1 MIKHR
6 LPWLE
11 VWGPGGK
18 LETAGRFCPP
28 NLSALWETQPRNQPA
43 PHHGAGK
50 RHRQGHGVAEMAESS
65 ERHSSVCEKERKRSF
80 QSSAGWNPLALLPLG
95 APGGAECTYTHRSVC
110 SDHVCV
116 PTLARTHSCTRVPS
130 PHTHTHAPTSTCA
143 RAHRNVRATTCP
155 HAFTH
160 THTRT
165 RAPTPRAH
173 ERSLVVASGPAR
185 AVGSD

>member
-50 RHRQGHGVAEMAESS
+50 RHRQGHGGAEMAESS

-116 PTLARTHSCTRVPS
+116 PTLARTHSRTRVPS
-130 PHTHTHAPTSTCA
+130 PHTHAHTLPRVRA
-143 RAHRNVRATTCP
+143 RAPIETYVQPRARTCL
-155 HAFTH
+155 
-160 THTRT
+160 HTRT
-165 RAPTPRAH
+165 RGR
-173 ERSLVVASGPAR
+173 GPPPPESTSALWW
-185 AVGSD
+185 